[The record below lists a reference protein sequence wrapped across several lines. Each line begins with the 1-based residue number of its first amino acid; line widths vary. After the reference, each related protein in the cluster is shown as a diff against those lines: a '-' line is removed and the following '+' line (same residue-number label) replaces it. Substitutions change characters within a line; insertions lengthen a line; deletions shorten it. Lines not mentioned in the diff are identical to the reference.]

1 MAPKD
6 LISLFWGVSED
17 FLHSSQTTL
26 IFLLSKLQYPRT
38 TLREVEGIQRETL
51 LQEPALHAKQSL
63 QSQGE
68 GGLGQLERMLTPQ
81 VSQRRGPCD
90 PKEVATGSARKRL
103 FMLSSRANPCE

>member
-1 MAPKD
+1 M
-6 LISLFWGVSED
+6 
-17 FLHSSQTTL
+17 
-26 IFLLSKLQYPRT
+26 
-38 TLREVEGIQRETL
+38 LREVEGIQRETL
-51 LQEPALHAKQSL
+51 LQEPALHAKRSL

-81 VSQRRGPCD
+81 VSQRRGPCG